1 MRLVMVVMF
10 SLVTACGMTHPG
22 THQLA
27 NDLATKLKTQVC
39 QVAFRPGDP
48 CGNRNVQTE
57 GKSGIAVYVYIY
69 GVDDKMEMQSL
80 VNMAFRL
87 REIRDRRIPVYIT
100 FYSDLSKSREINT
113 IKIRGN

>member
-27 NDLATKLKTQVC
+27 NDLAAKLKTQVC

-48 CGNRNVQTE
+48 CGNRNVQAE

-69 GVDDKMEMQSL
+69 GVNDQKKIQHL
-80 VNMAFRL
+80 VDTATRL
-87 REIRDRRIPVYIT
+87 RDKRDRRIPVYLA
-100 FYSDLSKSREINT
+100 FYTDLTKSHEIET
-113 IKIRGN
+113 IKIKGN